1 MKSALFHFLA
11 LCLVLVAVH
20 APSVHAGAQDPAQS
34 RPLVVTWTGEFI
46 DPDLRPVSGVFAIT
60 LRLFE
65 SAAAT
70 EAVWSERRYVS
81 VLDGTYQLLLGEY
94 ASLPE
99 AFRGRTLSLGV
110 SVDGAGEVTR
120 SDLRIVP
127 DAPKPG
133 RAETLAG
140 IEITWADLSERAVM
154 AHEARTAEDCATLD
168 GRTLAQIDRYDEL
181 LSEIVQARARLDE
194 LRGAALSNQT
204 VTLER
209 IGGAGGNPYQR
220 SCPPGHVVVGIR
232 GGAGALIDSIE
243 LVCAPL
249 Q

>member
-1 MKSALFHFLA
+1 MKPVLLPLFLA
-11 LCLVLVAVH
+11 LVVGIATLTPARAGH
-20 APSVHAGAQDPAQS
+20 AQHAS
-34 RPLVVTWTGEFI
+34 EIRPLLVTWTGEFI

-60 LRLFE
+60 LRLFDD
-65 SAAAT
+65 AAASD
-70 EAVWSERRYVS
+70 AVWTERRYVS
-81 VLDGTYQLLLGEY
+81 VLDGTYELLLGEHS
-94 ASLPE
+94 ALPE
-99 AFRGRTLSLGV
+99 SLRGRTMSLGV

-120 SDLRIVP
+120 SELRIVP
-127 DAPKPG
+127 APPKPG

-154 AHEARTAEDCATLD
+154 AHAARTAEDCATLD

-181 LSEIVQARARLDE
+181 LSEIVRARERLDQ

-209 IGGAGGNPYQR
+209 VGGAGGNPYQR
-220 SCPPGHVVVGIR
+220 TCPPGHVVVGIR